1 MNEVSNISD
10 NSKMAAAC
18 GYTLLPD
25 VAVSALF
32 VRKDSIYKELGV
44 DCWDAERNALNWPG
58 GNPLIAHPPCRAWG
72 QLSHWA
78 KPLPGEKEGSQCQW
92 ISIGGGT
99 GQKRAPC
106 CIYVEQDA
114 PMCQLCHCDLNQLL
128 TWCLHQEGKN
138 ICLR

>member
-44 DCWDAERNALNWPG
+44 DCWDAERR
-58 GNPLIAHPPCRAWG
+58 CR
-72 QLSHWA
+72 S
-78 KPLPGEKEGSQCQW
+78 EV
-92 ISIGGGT
+92 
-99 GQKRAPC
+99 RAMHYTKC
-106 CIYVEQDA
+106 CAIVADY
-114 PMCQLCHCDLNQLL
+114 
-128 TWCLHQEGKN
+128 
-138 ICLR
+138 